1 MRKLILAG
9 ALAFLAPSL
18 AFADGMGVLQA
29 NPRNSG
35 DVSGTI
41 ASTGVYQTVF
51 PANTNRV
58 GCDIQNQGAANMN
71 VRVNGTT
78 IFILLPYAL
87 FYCNNS
93 MYTIV
98 SLIEITGTAT
108 QAFAASSE

>member
-9 ALAFLAPSL
+9 ALAFLAPSI
-18 AFADGMGVLQA
+18 AFADGMGYLQA
-29 NPRNSG
+29 NPRNST
-35 DVSGTI
+35 DASGTI
-41 ASTGVYQTVF
+41 TTTSTYQTVF

-58 GCDIQNQGAANMN
+58 GCMIQNQGSSNMS

-78 IFILLPYAL
+78 VYTLQPLSI

-93 MYTIV
+93 MYTII

-108 QAFAASSE
+108 QAFAASFE